1 MVAWPLY
8 AEQKMNAAMLEVQA
22 GVAVRVHADPEG
34 FFCKEE
40 IAGVIRR
47 TMDEEEGASM
57 RTRVSE
63 FRDKAERALAKDGSS
78 ALALAQVIDTW
89 RSSSGEK

>member
-22 GVAVRVHADPEG
+22 GVAVRVHADADG
-34 FFCKEE
+34 FFSKEE

-47 TMDEEEGASM
+47 VMDEEEGASM
-57 RTRVSE
+57 RRRASE
-63 FRDKAERALAKDGSS
+63 LRHKAEQALTQGGSS
-78 ALALAQVIDTW
+78 ALALAHLAGTW
-89 RSSSGEK
+89 RSSST